1 MTRVKPMPHPLLK
14 DLYLITDEGNV
25 INKKTGA
32 VRKHSLSHN
41 GYRLFAT
48 KVGGRSGK
56 YVTVRLGRMVAIA
69 FLNNPEDKPEVNH
82 IDGNKLNDH
91 VSNLEWV
98 TKSQNIKHAFDVG
111 LKENA
116 KGFESHHSGL
126 TEEQAR
132 YVESVYVP
140 YHKEFGTRALG
151 RKLGVAHS
159 TIQTHIKRVTEM
171 SK

>member
-56 YVTVRLGRMVAIA
+56 YVTVRIGRMVAIA
-69 FLNNPEDKPEVNH
+69 FLKNPEDKPEVNH
-82 IDGNKLNDH
+82 IDGNKLNDQL
-91 VSNLEWV
+91 SNLEWV
-98 TKSQNIKHAFDVG
+98 TPSENMKHAFATG
-111 LKENA
+111 LASNE
-116 KGFESHHSGL
+116 KGFRSQHSGL
-126 TEEQAR
+126 TEEQAK

-151 RKLGVAHS
+151 KKLGVAHS
-159 TIQTHIKRVTEM
+159 TVQAHIKRVREM